1 MKKILVLQIVGSFV
15 YGGYFWMCLLTSK
28 DFHFIDTV
36 NLIFHEAG
44 HAIFFFLPPI
54 LVALAGSVF
63 QILGP
68 LSFVIYFYKRKEYL
82 SACLL
87 VFWLAQN
94 INSVSL
100 YVRDAIPMQLPLLGG
115 EGSVHDWNYI
125 FLILNMLELSTFC
138 ANILLFIAYFSATGV
153 TLLILEHFMVSI
165 KAKRKEVDEVH
176 EETKID

>member
-1 MKKILVLQIVGSFV
+1 MKKILVLQIIGSLV

-44 HAIFFFLPPI
+44 HAIFFFLPEL
-54 LVALAGSVF
+54 LVAIAGSVF
-63 QILGP
+63 QILVP
-68 LSFVIYFYKRKEYL
+68 LSFVIYFYRRKEYL

-100 YVRDAIPMQLPLLGG
+100 YVRDAVPMQLPLLGG
-115 EGSVHDWNYI
+115 EGSIHDWNYI
-125 FLILNMLELSTFC
+125 FSTLNMLELSTLC
-138 ANILLFIAYFSATGV
+138 ANILMFIAYFCTTGV
-153 TLLILEHFMVSI
+153 TLLILEHFLI
-165 KAKRKEVDEVH
+165 KVREMRKI
-176 EETKID
+176 EETN